1 MKRLDDYRQYLFLSS
16 ELFCSINLEGE
27 IREPA
32 GPWLEKTGLSIDL
45 LRTSNIFKYIHNDD
59 VGVLRNAMLSAFTPQ
74 TTGLRIKNALGEAIW
89 FEVTVS
95 QSYEDGVFIFRGV
108 DISGRIRKDMDSS
121 TQTRSLLQ
129 ELGSV
134 KQRLELAIRAVKFG
148 VWDWNIKTGLLIWD
162 TYMYEL
168 FEINENDF
176 TSDYEAFE
184 RTLVEDDRQRV
195 QQELNAAF
203 KTGATEFETEFRV
216 VTGSGKIKIIKAV
229 ASCFYDYQGSID
241 RLVGNN
247 WDITASRETELKL
260 KEAHSEI
267 DRFFAISLDPLCV
280 AGADGYLRRVNTA
293 FVDILGYSVDELTS
307 RPYLSFVHPD
317 DHEKTLKEHEK
328 LKQGIPTIRFEN
340 RYITKDGSYR
350 YFSWVVKPD
359 PESGLFYAA
368 VRDLTEQVKQQ
379 HEAMQSAQMTTLG
392 EMASGVAHEINNP
405 LAIVQGKVRQIDRA
419 IQNENIEVD
428 KIRSDIQ
435 KIVATTDRIVKIV
448 KGLRSFSRDSSKDP
462 FELTSLTS
470 VVSGVLDLSTERFKN
485 HGVELRVRVD
495 SDVVIQCRGGQISQV
510 LMNLV
515 NNAHD
520 AVLSLNSESSEEK
533 WVEIYV
539 HRTRSSAVVEV
550 TDSGRGIADDVV
562 DKMMQPF
569 YTTKGVGKGTG
580 LGLSISKGIAEEHNG
595 ILKYD
600 VSSGHTRFIL
610 ELPINQGIKESNRFR
625 LDALGHI

>member
-59 VGVLRNAMLSAFTPQ
+59 VGVLRNAMLRAFTPQ

-520 AVLSLNSESSEEK
+520 AVLSLNSDSSEK

>member
-32 GPWLEKTGLSIDL
+32 GPWLEKTGLSIGL
-45 LRTSNIFKYIHNDD
+45 LKKSNIFKYIQNDD
-59 VGVLRNAMLSAFTPQ
+59 VGVLRNAMLRAFTPQ

-95 QSYEDGVFIFRGV
+95 QSYEDGVFIFRAL

-184 RTLVEDDRQRV
+184 RTLVQGDRQRV

-203 KTGATEFETEFRV
+203 KSGATEFETEFRV

-229 ASCFYDYQGSID
+229 ASCFYDYQGGID

-267 DRFFAISLDPLCV
+267 DKFFAISLDPLCV
-280 AGADGYLRRVNTA
+280 AGADGYLRRVNNA
-293 FVDILGYSVDELTS
+293 FVEILGYSADELTS

-379 HEAMQSAQMTTLG
+379 HEAMQSAQMATLG

-520 AVLSLNSESSEEK
+520 AVLNLNSESSEK
-533 WVEIYV
+533 WVEIYI

-580 LGLSISKGIAEEHNG
+580 LGLSISKGIAEEHRG
-595 ILKYD
+595 TLKYD

-610 ELPINQGIKESNRFR
+610 ELPIHQGIKESNRFR

>member
-59 VGVLRNAMLSAFTPQ
+59 VGVLRNAMLRAFTPQ

-95 QSYEDGVFIFRGV
+95 QSYEDGIFIFRGV

-520 AVLSLNSESSEEK
+520 AVLSLNSDSSEK

>member
-16 ELFCSINLEGE
+16 ELFCSINLDGK

-32 GPWLEKTGLSIDL
+32 GPWLEKTGLSTRFL
-45 LRTSNIFKYIHNDD
+45 NASNIFKHIHTDD
-59 VGVLRNAMLSAFTPQ
+59 IGVLRNAMLRAFAPQ
-74 TTGLRIKNALGEAIW
+74 TTGLRIKNHLGEAVW
-89 FEVTVS
+89 FEVTIS
-95 QSYEDGVFIFRGV
+95 KSYEEGVFIFRAL
-108 DISGRIRKDMDSS
+108 DISGRIRKDIGNSE
-121 TQTRSLLQ
+121 QTRSLLQ
-129 ELGSV
+129 ELSSI

-148 VWDWNIKTGLLIWD
+148 VWDWNIKTGRLIWD

-168 FEINENDF
+168 FEINERDF

-184 RTLVEDDRQRV
+184 KTLVEDDRRRV

-203 KTGATEFETEFRV
+203 QAGATEFETEFRV
-216 VTGSGKIKIIKAV
+216 ITASGKTKIIKAV
-229 ASCFYDYQGSID
+229 ASCFYDFEGNID

-247 WDITASRETELKL
+247 WDITAGRETELKL

-267 DRFFAISLDPLCV
+267 DKFFSISLDPLCV
-280 AGADGYLRRVNTA
+280 AGADGYLRRVNNA
-293 FVDILGYSVDELTS
+293 FVEILGYSADELTS

-317 DHEKTLKEHEK
+317 DHEKTINEHEK

-462 FELTSLTS
+462 FELTSLAS
-470 VVSGVLDLSTERFKN
+470 VVSGVLDLNTERFKN
-485 HGVELRVRVD
+485 HGIELRVRVD
-495 SDVVIQCRGGQISQV
+495 SDIVIQCRGGQISQV

-520 AVLSLNSESSEEK
+520 AVLSLNSEPSEK
-533 WVEIYV
+533 WVEIYI
-539 HRTRSSAVVEV
+539 RRKAKSAFIEV

-569 YTTKGVGKGTG
+569 FTTKGVGRGTG

-595 ILKYD
+595 TLTYE
-600 VSSGHTRFIL
+600 VSSGFTRFIL